1 MSHIVAVPD
10 PGVLTRVTD
19 HASLLVAPNAC
30 AWTFEGTNTWLL
42 AGPDDDSCVVVDP
55 GPLDPIHL
63 DRIRAAAGARMIA
76 EIWLT
81 HGHDDHADGAWP
93 LAAATRALVRMAGGG
108 AGTLPLID
116 DACLVVGSIRADVVA
131 TPGHTAD
138 SVCFMLP
145 ENGVLLTGDTVFGRG
160 SPFVEPD
167 GMSEMLA
174 SLRRLLDLTSKSDST
189 MIALPGHGP
198 VVLDAERMI
207 SHRLQ
212 GRLSRIGQVEDL
224 MAQGCDD
231 PAAMVRVMYP
241 DITDPV
247 LQRAAESSTTAA
259 LAYVVRMRSE
269 QSRGGG
275 NS

>member
-1 MSHIVAVPD
+1 MSLIAAVPD

-19 HASLLVAPNAC
+19 QASLLVAPNAC

-55 GPLDPIHL
+55 GPLDPVHL
-63 DRIRAAAGARMIA
+63 DRIRAAAGVRTVA

-93 LAAATRALVRMAGGG
+93 LAAATRAQVRVAQGG
-108 AGTLPLID
+108 AGTLPLVD
-116 DACLVVGSIRADVVA
+116 GARLAVGSIRAEVVA
-131 TPGHTAD
+131 TPGHTMD
-138 SVCFMLP
+138 SVCFVLP
-145 ENGVLLTGDTVFGRG
+145 EDGALLTGDTVFGRG
-160 SPFVEPD
+160 SPFVEPN

-198 VVLDAERMI
+198 VVSDAARMI
-207 SHRLQ
+207 SRRLQ
-212 GRLSRIGQVEDL
+212 GRLSRIGQVEGLLDR
-224 MAQGCDD
+224 GCDD
-231 PAAMVRVMYP
+231 PAAMARVMYP

-247 LQRAAESSTTAA
+247 LRRAAESSTAAA
-259 LAYVVRMRSE
+259 LAYVVSVRSK
-269 QSRGGG
+269 QSHGGG